1 MSLLAK
7 SDPFFPR
14 FVQAVEAGEMMCF
27 RGPNPPKTH
36 HFAFSSRSLGWEEME
51 NFTKNEFA
59 NKLSLFHKIL
69 EQSTREGGKG
79 EIRYQRG
86 RSPNI
91 LTTTRLFFHARQ

>member
-1 MSLLAK
+1 VFSGAEAPENTSFRL
-7 SDPFFPR
+7 FF
-14 FVQAVEAGEMMCF
+14 
-27 RGPNPPKTH
+27 
-36 HFAFSSRSLGWEEME
+36 RSLGWEEME

-79 EIRYQRG
+79 EIGYQRG

-91 LTTTRLFFHARQ
+91 LTTTRLFFHAHQ